1 MIEPA
6 PSDLLNNV
14 AIVLREEVASSVP
27 EGEAR
32 NQIKAASVIIRRIA
46 KVWDLIIP
54 PLQEENRDIEE
65 CVDSLAE
72 SIRNSVESL
81 GSISREIPIAPKF
94 SEVAQRNKF
103 LQEQLLEIHKSADR
117 QNSEEI
123 RKEVESILT
132 NLYRRNLA
140 REKVLADRG

>member
-1 MIEPA
+1 M
-6 PSDLLNNV
+6 
-14 AIVLREEVASSVP
+14 
-27 EGEAR
+27 
-32 NQIKAASVIIRRIA
+32 
-46 KVWDLIIP
+46 
-54 PLQEENRDIEE
+54 
-65 CVDSLAE
+65 E
-72 SIRNSVESL
+72 SIER
-81 GSISREIPIAPKF
+81 ISREIPIAPKF